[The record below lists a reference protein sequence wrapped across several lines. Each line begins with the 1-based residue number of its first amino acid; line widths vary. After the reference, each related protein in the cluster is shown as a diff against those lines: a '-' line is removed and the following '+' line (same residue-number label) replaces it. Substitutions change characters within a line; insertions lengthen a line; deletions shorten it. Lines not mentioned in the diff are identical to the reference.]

1 MLKLG
6 KNYFPMSDIE
16 TVKSKL
22 DIVEVIGSYVP
33 DLKRAGANYKA
44 PCPFHQEKTPSFTV
58 NPSLQIFKCF
68 GCGKAGD
75 VISFIQEVER
85 LEFPEALRL
94 AADKAGVTLENTI
107 SSKDNKAEEEKK
119 KIIEANTLA
128 AKFYNYILK
137 THKSGKPGRDYAQ
150 KRMIDAQRI
159 DDFLIGFAPNSQ
171 NNLKKFLTAKGFN
184 EKDLIKWGLLVP
196 RDKGS
201 VDKFRNR
208 LLQPI
213 FNLKGEIVG
222 FSGRYIGTS
231 KMAPKYLNSPETP
244 VYKKNEILY
253 GIYHAKEAIRRANYT
268 VIVEGNIDILSSHR
282 MGVSNIVAPL
292 GTAFTINQAKL
303 IKRFCDEIYFSF
315 DTDEAGT
322 KALVRGLELVESIEL
337 GHRVI
342 DLTGYQ
348 DADELIVK
356 NPEEWEK
363 RIKESKNTIEYL
375 IKKLSTGLDLD
386 TLDGKTAFSRK
397 IFPVIKVIKN
407 EVELSFALKEISGI
421 LEITEDALLSE
432 LKSNRTNLLK
442 RPEAEGQQELKQ
454 VKVKAPTTAAQK
466 IEKYFLTLLIQ
477 TDSLSQF
484 KDLDESYFQDD
495 RYKKIFSEF
504 KKAGTEADLGQIAE
518 LLDEESRHNLEDIL
532 MFDTTEIKYL
542 DKEIQDVYSRFQKR
556 SVKSEILKLKRALNQ
571 DPENDELLGKLN
583 QLIIRFKDV

>member
-1 MLKLG
+1 
-6 KNYFPMSDIE
+6 MSDIE

-22 DIVEVIGSYVP
+22 DIVEVIGTYVP

-75 VISFIQEVER
+75 VITFIQEVER

-94 AADKAGVTLENTI
+94 AADKAGVILENNNF
-107 SSKDNKAEEEKK
+107 SKDSKLEEEKK

-171 NNLKKFLTAKGFN
+171 NNLKKFLVSKGFD
-184 EKDLIKWGLLVP
+184 EKNLVKWGLLVQ
-196 RDKGS
+196 RDRAI

-213 FNLKGEIVG
+213 FNLQGDIVG

-253 GIYHAKEAIRRANYT
+253 GIHHAKEAIRRANFT
-268 VIVEGNIDILSSHR
+268 IIVEGNIDILSSHR
-282 MGVSNIVAPL
+282 VNVANIVAPL

-303 IKRFCDEIYFSF
+303 IKRFCDEIYFCF
-315 DTDEAGT
+315 DTDDAGT
-322 KALVRGLELVESIEL
+322 KALIRGLELVESIEL

-342 DLTGYQ
+342 DLTGFQ

-363 RIKESKNTIEYL
+363 RIKSSKNTIEYL
-375 IKKLSTGLDLD
+375 IKKLSEGLDLN
-386 TLDGKTAFSRK
+386 TLDGKTIFSRK
-397 IFPVIKVIKN
+397 VFPVIKIIKN
-407 EVELSFALKEISGI
+407 EVELSYALKEIAGI
-421 LEITEDALLSE
+421 LEITEEALLSQI
-432 LKSNRTNLLK
+432 KSDRSTLLGPNK
-442 RPEAEGQQELKQ
+442 NTEQQKLDSAKSSS
-454 VKVKAPTTAAQK
+454 KPPTSVQK

-477 TDSLSQF
+477 TDSISKF
-484 KDLDESYFQDD
+484 TDLDETYFQDEN
-495 RYKKIFSEF
+495 YQKIFAEF
-504 KKAGTEADLGQIAE
+504 KKAGHDVDFGQIAE
-518 LLDEESRHNLEDIL
+518 VLDDNTRHDLEDIL

-542 DKEIQDVYSRFQKR
+542 DKELKDVYSRFQKR
-556 SVKSEILKLKRALNQ
+556 SLKSEILKLKRSLNQ
-571 DPENDELLGKLN
+571 NPDDEESLKKLN
-583 QLIIRFKDV
+583 ELIIKFKEL